1 MQHDNASFWAD
12 IKHYEERL
20 SQTPDSYIFA
30 QLSEVY
36 LKVGLVDDALYTAR
50 QGVVK
55 YPGYVAGQRSL
66 ALACHAKGLLDES
79 REALEKVTTALPEDR
94 EAQKLLGRLLSMN
107 GNNIDAARAF
117 RTVLEFYP
125 DDVECRFEL
134 EALERNITTSQVE
147 ISTVS
152 AVQMGLTEPASY
164 QQGGG
169 FVAYEEEF
177 GVSDEII
184 EDVEILEMDE
194 ADLVEVDETEY
205 GVAPS
210 TAPVEKTHD
219 PLSTVTLAEL
229 YVQQGFIDK
238 ALEIYRVILA
248 DNPANCDVQSRIA
261 KLEIQEPTGSVV
273 AQDFEPSDDIAAGWV
288 FQKETAAISVP
299 PAQGAADNAV
309 SVLEGWLDNI
319 RRMKAC
325 R

>member
-50 QGVVK
+50 QGAVK

-94 EAQKLLGRLLSMN
+94 EAQKLLGRLLSMS
-107 GNNIDAARAF
+107 GNNMDAARAF

-134 EALERNITTSQVE
+134 EALERSIPTSPVE
-147 ISTVS
+147 VLKGS
-152 AVQMGLTEPASY
+152 AVQMGLSEPACY
-164 QQGGG
+164 QQDDG
-169 FVAYEEEF
+169 FVAFEEEI
-177 GVSDEII
+177 GESDEII

-194 ADLVEVDETEY
+194 TDLVEVDETEY
-205 GVAPS
+205 GIAPS
-210 TAPVEKTHD
+210 SASVERPHD

-248 DNPANCDVQSRIA
+248 DNPANSDVQSRIA
-261 KLEIQEPTGSVV
+261 KLENQEPTGSAVS
-273 AQDFEPSDDIAAGWV
+273 QDLESSDDLAAGWV
-288 FQKETAAISVP
+288 FQKDTTAISVP
-299 PAQGAADNAV
+299 PAQGEADNAV
-309 SVLEGWLDNI
+309 SILEGWLDNI
-319 RRMKAC
+319 RRVKAC